1 MPPRNQ
7 VDKKRI
13 RQLAAAGTQPKAIAK
28 RLGVSEGAVYREL
41 SLRKGAKQ

>member
-1 MPPRNQ
+1 VPPRNQ

-13 RQLAAAGTQPKAIAK
+13 IQLADAGTKPAAIAQ

-41 SLRKGAKQ
+41 QLRKARKR